1 MSYLASFKLCLS
13 LVICFCFISGR
24 AASARSTLIVS
35 SQSPVI
41 VGGGVSQEVVIA
53 LKYFVGDG
61 EAVTKTRFGPKNGRK
76 FKIDSLSSEI
86 GEVIFNGNNQVI
98 NYHTKPLVRESVDT
112 LRIYGI
118 VEDNVGQVEWNFE
131 LFSTG
136 SRQIAYET
144 TNTWPIASLEL
155 PYWKVEPEG
164 VYQGEQADLRL
175 SLNYQNQ
182 AGLQLTGIK
191 WIFPPELKPVVGTTV
206 DLSGPWKSGATP
218 KITKG
223 IRVDP
228 HFSGDLQ
235 VKSVASI
242 EGFPDVYLADQNIR
256 VDPLPRVAIV
266 GDVLT
271 VGKLG
276 EIKCKW
282 FNDGDVSIP
291 LSSLLLRIHPTFSDV
306 AIKSG
311 HSNATIEN
319 NENGRSLVVE
329 SLEVLEP
336 GEEIEVTLS
345 LVAQRPGPFLWESLA
360 YPVGRRDAVILSGS
374 LTVLS
379 TWGQDVTNNRN
390 ESLPTDLQL
399 FAKAVSDGLESQMQG
414 LPLSFKVPILLKGEG
429 ENDSNWVVE
438 DVISNELRSLGYEIL
453 VRRPN
458 DGTVFSTVYY
468 RLVSS
473 RVNYSKKMRLFS
485 FIGSQ
490 IKREAF
496 VDMLLRFQDNEGV
509 VRWQRRIR
517 AYGFDWV
524 PIRQIAVL
532 GGGNS
537 IKQTVME
544 SDNMIIERGLSA
556 GIIGGLIYIFFIL

>member
-1 MSYLASFKLCLS
+1 M
-13 LVICFCFISGR
+13 VICFSFISGR

-35 SQSPVI
+35 PHSSVI

-61 EAVTKTRFGPKNGRK
+61 EAVTKTKFGPKNGRK
-76 FKIDSLSSEI
+76 FKIDSLVSDL
-86 GEVIFNGNNQVI
+86 GEVLFNGNNQVI
-98 NYHTKPLVRESVDT
+98 NYHMKPLVRESVDT
-112 LRIYGI
+112 LRIYGA
-118 VEDNVGQVEWNFE
+118 VEDNVGQIEWDFE

-136 SRQIAYET
+136 SRQIAYEI

-155 PYWKVEPEG
+155 PYWKVEPEA

-206 DLSGPWKSGATP
+206 DLNGRWESGETP

-223 IRVDP
+223 VRVDP
-228 HFSGDLQ
+228 QFSGDLH

-242 EGFPDVYLADQNIR
+242 EGLPDVFLSDQKMR
-256 VDPLPRVAIV
+256 VDPLPRVVII

-271 VGKLG
+271 VGQLG
-276 EIKCKW
+276 QIKCKW

-311 HSNATIEN
+311 DSNAIIEN

-329 SLEVLEP
+329 NLEVLEP

-374 LTVLS
+374 LTVLAA
-379 TWGQDVTNNRN
+379 WGQDVTHNRDK
-390 ESLPTDLQL
+390 SLPTDLQL
-399 FAKAVSDGLESQMQG
+399 FAKAVSDGLESQMLG
-414 LPLSFKVPILLKGEG
+414 LPLSFKIPIFLKGEG

-438 DVISNELRSLGYEIL
+438 DVLSNQLRSLGYEII

-458 DGTVFSTVYY
+458 DGSVFSTVYY

-473 RVNYSKKMRLFS
+473 RVNYSKKMRLFN

-490 IKREAF
+490 VKREAF
-496 VDMLLRFQDNEGV
+496 VDMLLRFQDNGGV
-509 VRWQRRIR
+509 VRWQRRLR

-524 PIRQIAVL
+524 PIRQMAVL

-544 SDNMIIERGLSA
+544 SDNMVIERGLSA
-556 GIIGGLIYIFFIL
+556 GIIGSLIYIFFIL